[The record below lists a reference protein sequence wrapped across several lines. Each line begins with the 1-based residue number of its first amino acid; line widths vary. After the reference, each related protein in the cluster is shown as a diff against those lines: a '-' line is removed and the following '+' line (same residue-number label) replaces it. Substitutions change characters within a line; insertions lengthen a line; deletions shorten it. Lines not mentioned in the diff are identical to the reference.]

1 VAVRILHVHST
12 FTLGG
17 KEARAVRLMNAFGAH
32 AQHAIISTVAG
43 ALDARAAIAENIAV
57 AFPDEHP
64 TFTGKPSIGRYLA
77 IARYLRN
84 FDLILTY
91 NWGAMDA
98 VGAHRLFAR
107 ALKLPPLIHHEDGFN
122 QDEAERQKP
131 ARVWFRRAVLGTA
144 HALVVPSHTL
154 ERIALTSWRQ
164 PNARVHRIANGI
176 PLDRYGSVAPEP
188 ATANELVVGT
198 IAGLRAVK
206 NLPRLV
212 RAFAASG
219 IRGRLRIIGEGPER
233 SAILQAAAEL
243 GIADRLD
250 LPGFNP
256 DPAAALRD
264 IDIFTLSSDSEQQ
277 PISLIEAMASGL
289 PVVSTD
295 VGDVRE
301 MVSDENSSLIVPAA
315 HEKLF
320 AEALSK
326 MAANM
331 SDRVAI
337 GAANRAKAL
346 QIFDEKTMVD
356 RYRALY
362 EAAMGQ
368 QGALAGDTR

>member
-1 VAVRILHVHST
+1 VAVNILHVHST

-17 KEARAVRLMNAFGAH
+17 KEARAVRLMNAFGAR
-32 AQHAIISTVAG
+32 AQHTIISTVAG
-43 ALDARAAIAENIAV
+43 ALTARAAIADGVVA
-57 AFPDEHP
+57 AFPDDHP
-64 TFTGKPSIGRYLA
+64 PFIGKPSIGRYMA
-77 IARYLRN
+77 IARYLQK

-98 VGAHRLFAR
+98 VGAHRLCAR
-107 ALKLPPLIHHEDGFN
+107 MLRLPPLIHHEDGFN
-122 QDEAERQKP
+122 QDEAQKQNP
-131 ARVWFRRAVLGTA
+131 ARIWFRRLTLQTA
-144 HALVVPSHTL
+144 YAMVVPSHTL

-164 PNARVHRIANGI
+164 PKGRLLRIANGI
-176 PLDRYGSVAPEP
+176 ALDRYGP
-188 ATANELVVGT
+188 AGAERARSDELVVGT

-219 IRGRLRIIGEGPER
+219 IGGRLRIIGEGPER
-233 SAILQAAAEL
+233 NAILQAATEY
-243 GIADRLD
+243 GVADRIE

-256 DPAAALRD
+256 DPAVALRD
-264 IDIFTLSSDSEQQ
+264 IDIFALSSDSEQQ

-301 MVSDENSSLIVPAA
+301 MVSEANLPLILPPVR
-315 HEKLF
+315 EDLF

-331 SDRVAI
+331 SDRLAI

-346 QIFDEKTMVD
+346 QFFDEKTMVD

-368 QGALAGDTR
+368 LGALAGDT

>member
-1 VAVRILHVHST
+1 MAVNILHVHST

-17 KEARAVRLMNAFGAH
+17 KEARAVRLMNAFGAR
-32 AQHAIISTVAG
+32 AQHTIISTVAG
-43 ALDARAAIAENIAV
+43 ALAARAAIADGVVA
-57 AFPDEHP
+57 AFPDDHP
-64 TFTGKPSIGRYLA
+64 PFIGKPSIGRYMA
-77 IARYLRN
+77 IARYLQK

-98 VGAHRLFAR
+98 VGVHRLFAR
-107 ALKLPPLIHHEDGFN
+107 MLRLPPLIHHEDGFN
-122 QDEAERQKP
+122 QDEAQKQNP
-131 ARVWFRRAVLGTA
+131 ARIWFRRLTLETAYAV
-144 HALVVPSHTL
+144 VVPSHTL

-164 PNARVHRIANGI
+164 PKGRLLRIANGI
-176 PLDRYGSVAPEP
+176 ALDRYGP
-188 ATANELVVGT
+188 AGAEQARGDELVVGT

-219 IRGRLRIIGEGPER
+219 IGGRLRIIGEGPER
-233 SAILQAAAEL
+233 NAILQAATEY
-243 GIADRLD
+243 GVADRIE

-256 DPAAALRD
+256 DPAVALRD
-264 IDIFTLSSDSEQQ
+264 IDIFALSSDSEQQ

-301 MVSDENSSLIVPAA
+301 MVSEANLPLIVPPVR
-315 HEKLF
+315 EDLF

-331 SDRVAI
+331 SDRLAI
-337 GAANRAKAL
+337 GAVNRAKAL
-346 QIFDEKTMVD
+346 QFFDEKTMVN

-368 QGALAGDTR
+368 LGALAGDT

>member
-1 VAVRILHVHST
+1 MAVHILHVHST

-17 KEARAVRLMNAFGAH
+17 KEARAVRLMNAFGAR
-32 AQHAIISTVAG
+32 AQHTIISTVAG
-43 ALDARAAIAENIAV
+43 ALAARAAIADGVVA
-57 AFPDEHP
+57 AFPDDHP
-64 TFTGKPSIGRYLA
+64 PFIGKPSIGRYMA
-77 IARYLRN
+77 IARYLQK

-98 VGAHRLFAR
+98 VGVHRLFAR
-107 ALKLPPLIHHEDGFN
+107 MLRLPPLIHHEDGFN
-122 QDEAERQKP
+122 QDEAQKQNP
-131 ARVWFRRAVLGTA
+131 ARIWFRRLTLETAYAV
-144 HALVVPSHTL
+144 VVPSHTL

-164 PNARVHRIANGI
+164 PKGRLLRIANGI
-176 PLDRYGSVAPEP
+176 ALDRYGP
-188 ATANELVVGT
+188 AGAEQARGDELVVGT

-219 IRGRLRIIGEGPER
+219 IGGRLRIIGEGPER
-233 SAILQAAAEL
+233 NAILQAATEY
-243 GIADRLD
+243 GVADRIE

-264 IDIFTLSSDSEQQ
+264 IDIFALSSDSEQQ

-301 MVSDENSSLIVPAA
+301 MVSEANLPLILPPVR
-315 HEKLF
+315 EDLF

-331 SDRVAI
+331 SDRLAI
-337 GAANRAKAL
+337 GAVNRAKAL
-346 QIFDEKTMVD
+346 QFFDEKTMVN

-368 QGALAGDTR
+368 LGALAGDM

>member
-1 VAVRILHVHST
+1 MAVNILHVHST

-17 KEARAVRLMNAFGAH
+17 KEARAVRLMNAFGAR
-32 AQHAIISTVAG
+32 AQHTIISTVAG
-43 ALDARAAIAENIAV
+43 ALAARAAIADGVVA
-57 AFPDEHP
+57 AFPDDHP
-64 TFTGKPSIGRYLA
+64 PFIGKPSIGRYMA
-77 IARYLRN
+77 IARYLQK

-98 VGAHRLFAR
+98 VGVHRLFAR
-107 ALKLPPLIHHEDGFN
+107 MLRLPPLIHHEDGFN
-122 QDEAERQKP
+122 QDEAQKQNP
-131 ARVWFRRAVLGTA
+131 ARIWFRRLTLQTA
-144 HALVVPSHTL
+144 YAMVVPSHTL

-164 PNARVHRIANGI
+164 PKGRLLRIANGI
-176 PLDRYGSVAPEP
+176 ALDRYGP
-188 ATANELVVGT
+188 AGAERARSDELVVGT

-219 IRGRLRIIGEGPER
+219 IGGRLRIIGEGPER
-233 SAILQAAAEL
+233 NAILQAATEY
-243 GIADRLD
+243 GVADRIE

-264 IDIFTLSSDSEQQ
+264 IDIFALSSDSEQQ

-301 MVSDENSSLIVPAA
+301 MVSEANLPLIVPPVR
-315 HEKLF
+315 EDLF

-331 SDRVAI
+331 SDRLAI
-337 GAANRAKAL
+337 GAVNRAKAL
-346 QIFDEKTMVD
+346 QFFDEKTMVN

-368 QGALAGDTR
+368 LGALAGDT

>member
-1 VAVRILHVHST
+1 MAVNILHVHST

-17 KEARAVRLMNAFGAH
+17 KEARAVRLMNAFGAR
-32 AQHAIISTVAG
+32 AQHTIISTVAG
-43 ALDARAAIAENIAV
+43 ALAARAAIADGVVA
-57 AFPDEHP
+57 AFPDDHP
-64 TFTGKPSIGRYLA
+64 PFIGKPSIGRYMA
-77 IARYLRN
+77 IARYLQK

-98 VGAHRLFAR
+98 VGVHRLFAR
-107 ALKLPPLIHHEDGFN
+107 MLRLPPLIHHEDGFN
-122 QDEAERQKP
+122 QDEAQKQNP
-131 ARVWFRRAVLGTA
+131 ARIWFRRLTLETAYAV
-144 HALVVPSHTL
+144 VVPSHTL

-164 PNARVHRIANGI
+164 PKGRLLRIANGI
-176 PLDRYGSVAPEP
+176 ALDRYGP
-188 ATANELVVGT
+188 AGAEQARGDELVVGT

-219 IRGRLRIIGEGPER
+219 IGGRLRIIGEGPER
-233 SAILQAAAEL
+233 NAILQAATEYGVAGRIE
-243 GIADRLD
+243 

-264 IDIFTLSSDSEQQ
+264 IDIFALSSDSEQQ

-301 MVSDENSSLIVPAA
+301 MVSEANLPLIVPPVR
-315 HEKLF
+315 EDLF

-331 SDRVAI
+331 SDRLAI
-337 GAANRAKAL
+337 GAVNRAKAL
-346 QIFDEKTMVD
+346 QFFDEKTMVN

-368 QGALAGDTR
+368 LGALAGDT

>member
-1 VAVRILHVHST
+1 
-12 FTLGG
+12 
-17 KEARAVRLMNAFGAH
+17 MNAFGAR
-32 AQHAIISTVAG
+32 AQHTIISTVAG
-43 ALDARAAIAENIAV
+43 ALAARAAIADGVVA
-57 AFPDEHP
+57 AFPDDHP
-64 TFTGKPSIGRYLA
+64 PFIGKPSIGRYMA
-77 IARYLRN
+77 IARYLQK

-107 ALKLPPLIHHEDGFN
+107 MLRLPPLIHHEDGFN
-122 QDEAERQKP
+122 RDEAQKQNP
-131 ARVWFRRAVLGTA
+131 ARIWFRRLTLETAYAV
-144 HALVVPSHTL
+144 VVPSHTL

-164 PNARVHRIANGI
+164 PKGRLLRIANGI
-176 PLDRYGSVAPEP
+176 ALDRYGP
-188 ATANELVVGT
+188 AGAEQARGDELVAGT

-219 IRGRLRIIGEGPER
+219 IGGRLRIIGEGPER
-233 SAILQAAAEL
+233 NAILQAATEY
-243 GIADRLD
+243 GVADRIE

-264 IDIFTLSSDSEQQ
+264 IDIFALSSDSEQQ

-301 MVSDENSSLIVPAA
+301 MVSEANLPLIVPPVR
-315 HEKLF
+315 EDLF

-331 SDRVAI
+331 SDRLAI
-337 GAANRAKAL
+337 GAVNRAKAL
-346 QIFDEKTMVD
+346 QFFDEKTMVN

-368 QGALAGDTR
+368 LGALAGDT

>member
-1 VAVRILHVHST
+1 MAVHILHVHST

-17 KEARAVRLMNAFGAH
+17 KEARAVRLMNAFGAR
-32 AQHAIISTVAG
+32 AQHTIISTVAG
-43 ALDARAAIAENIAV
+43 ALAARAAIADGVVA
-57 AFPDEHP
+57 AFPDDHP
-64 TFTGKPSIGRYLA
+64 PFIGKPSIGRYMA
-77 IARYLRN
+77 IARYLQK

-107 ALKLPPLIHHEDGFN
+107 MLRLPPLIHHEDGFN
-122 QDEAERQKP
+122 QDEAQKQNP
-131 ARVWFRRAVLGTA
+131 ARIWFRRLTLDTAYAV
-144 HALVVPSHTL
+144 VVPSHTL

-164 PNARVHRIANGI
+164 PKGRLLRIANGI
-176 PLDRYGSVAPEP
+176 ALDRYGP
-188 ATANELVVGT
+188 AGAEQVRGDELVVGT

-219 IRGRLRIIGEGPER
+219 IGGRLRIIGEGPER
-233 SAILQAAAEL
+233 NAILQAATEY
-243 GIADRLD
+243 GVADRIE

-264 IDIFTLSSDSEQQ
+264 IDIFALSSDSEQQ

-301 MVSDENSSLIVPAA
+301 MVSEANLPLIVPPVR
-315 HEKLF
+315 EDLF

-331 SDRVAI
+331 SDRLAI
-337 GAANRAKAL
+337 GAVNRAKAL
-346 QIFDEKTMVD
+346 QFFDEKTMVN

-368 QGALAGDTR
+368 LGALAGDM

>member
-1 VAVRILHVHST
+1 VAVNILHVHST

-17 KEARAVRLMNAFGAH
+17 KEARAVRLMNAFGAR
-32 AQHAIISTVAG
+32 AQHTIISTVAG
-43 ALDARAAIAENIAV
+43 ALAARAAIADGVVA
-57 AFPDEHP
+57 AFPDDHP
-64 TFTGKPSIGRYLA
+64 PFIGKPSIGRYMA
-77 IARYLRN
+77 IARYLQK

-98 VGAHRLFAR
+98 VGVHRLFAR
-107 ALKLPPLIHHEDGFN
+107 MLRLPPLIHHEDGFN
-122 QDEAERQKP
+122 QDEAQKQNP
-131 ARVWFRRAVLGTA
+131 ARIWFRRLTLETAYAV
-144 HALVVPSHTL
+144 VVPSHTL

-164 PNARVHRIANGI
+164 PKGRLLRIANGI
-176 PLDRYGSVAPEP
+176 ALDRYGP
-188 ATANELVVGT
+188 AGAEQARGDELVVGT

-219 IRGRLRIIGEGPER
+219 IGGRLRIIGEGPER
-233 SAILQAAAEL
+233 NAILQAATEYGVAGRIE
-243 GIADRLD
+243 

-264 IDIFTLSSDSEQQ
+264 IDIFALSSDSEQQ

-301 MVSDENSSLIVPAA
+301 MVSEANLPLIVPPVR
-315 HEKLF
+315 EDLF

-331 SDRVAI
+331 SDRLAI
-337 GAANRAKAL
+337 GAVNRAKAL
-346 QIFDEKTMVD
+346 QFFDEKTMVN

-368 QGALAGDTR
+368 LGALAGDT

>member
-1 VAVRILHVHST
+1 MAVNILHVHST

-17 KEARAVRLMNAFGAH
+17 KEARAVRLMNAFGAR
-32 AQHAIISTVAG
+32 AQHTIISTVAG
-43 ALDARAAIAENIAV
+43 ALAARAAIADGVVA
-57 AFPDEHP
+57 AFPDDHP
-64 TFTGKPSIGRYLA
+64 PFIGKPSIGRYMA
-77 IARYLRN
+77 IARYLQK

-98 VGAHRLFAR
+98 VGVHRLFAR
-107 ALKLPPLIHHEDGFN
+107 MLRLPPLIHHEDGFN
-122 QDEAERQKP
+122 QDEAQKQNP
-131 ARVWFRRAVLGTA
+131 ARIWFRRLTLDTAYAV
-144 HALVVPSHTL
+144 VVPSHTL

-164 PNARVHRIANGI
+164 PKGRLLRIANGI
-176 PLDRYGSVAPEP
+176 ALDRYGP
-188 ATANELVVGT
+188 AGAEQARGDELVVGT

-219 IRGRLRIIGEGPER
+219 IGGRLRIIGEGPER
-233 SAILQAAAEL
+233 NAILQAATEY
-243 GIADRLD
+243 GVADRIE

-264 IDIFTLSSDSEQQ
+264 IDIFALSSDSEQQ

-301 MVSDENSSLIVPAA
+301 MVSEANLPLIVPPVR
-315 HEKLF
+315 EDLF

-331 SDRVAI
+331 SDRLAI
-337 GAANRAKAL
+337 GAVNRAKAL
-346 QIFDEKTMVD
+346 QFFDEKTMVN

-368 QGALAGDTR
+368 LGALAGDT